1 MDILNVKKVFLKN
14 LNKKLK
20 SCDKVKAHQPD
31 GLNRDI
37 KKLLASDE
45 FKDFDIKID
54 ETVFTVH
61 KFLLAAR
68 SPVFSRLLNEAPDAT
83 EITFNEISVESFK
96 VILNFVYDEKF
107 PDEGDN
113 MLEVYAAAAK
123 MEINQLKEFAAS
135 RLLESID
142 DTNALTI
149 MRLAKKYESNELKL
163 TAFNRIKLLFPD
175 KKLKNELAD
184 DPEAVQKLLE
194 AKLEIEKH
202 FC

>member
-1 MDILNVKKVFLKN
+1 MDILNVKKLFLKN
-14 LNKKLK
+14 LNKKLQ
-20 SCDKVKAHQPD
+20 SCDKEKADQPD
-31 GLNRDI
+31 GLSRDM

-68 SPVFSRLLNEAPDAT
+68 SPVFSRLMTEAPDAT

-135 RLLESID
+135 RLLEAID

-163 TAFNRIKLLFPD
+163 MAFNRIKLLFPD

>member
-1 MDILNVKKVFLKN
+1 MNVKQLLLKN
-14 LNKKLK
+14 LNKKLN
-20 SCDKVKAHQPD
+20 SLDKISAGQRD
-31 GLNRDI
+31 GLNHDI

-45 FKDFDIKID
+45 LKDFEIQID

-61 KFLLAAR
+61 KFLFAAR
-68 SPVFSRLLNEAPDAT
+68 SPVFSRLLQEAPEASA
-83 EITFNEISVESFK
+83 ITFDDISVDTFK

-107 PDEGDN
+107 PGEGDN
-113 MLEVYAAAAK
+113 LLEVYAAAAK
-123 MEINQLKEFAAS
+123 MEIHRLKEFAAS
-135 RLLESID
+135 KLLESID
-142 DTNALTI
+142 ENNALKI
-149 MRLAKKYESNELKL
+149 LSLAKKYKSEELKL
-163 TAFNRIKLLFPD
+163 MAFGHITRLFPD